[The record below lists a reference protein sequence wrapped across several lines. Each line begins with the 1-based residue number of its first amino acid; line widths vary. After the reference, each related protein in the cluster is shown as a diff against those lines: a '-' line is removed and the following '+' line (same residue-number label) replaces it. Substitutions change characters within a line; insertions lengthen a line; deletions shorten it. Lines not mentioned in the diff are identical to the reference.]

1 MLNKTIFFQSENE
14 LIEQGKVLNFY
25 VIPIKK
31 IFKFLKESSPNTNLF
46 GETFQTDI
54 FKNLPI
60 LREINLES
68 TCIYMYNVYHA
79 EIQRS
84 QR

>member
-25 VIPIKK
+25 VILIKK
-31 IFKFLKESSPNTNLF
+31 KFKFLKESSPNTNLF

-60 LREINLES
+60 LGEINLENS
-68 TCIYMYNVYHA
+68 
-79 EIQRS
+79 
-84 QR
+84 